1 MISGVP
7 QASVLKPRLL
17 CIFIYDLPL
26 YISDSKVSEVLF
38 ADDSSL
44 HASRKNTQSVEWP
57 LLGGINEVSDWR
69 DTKSVILHPAQ
80 TNKNMVIVKT
90 AMASAKSLSAPVYS

>member
-1 MISGVP
+1 MVFGVP
-7 QASVLKPRLL
+7 QPSVLKSLLL
-17 CIFIYDLPL
+17 CIFVYDLPL
-26 YISDSKVSEVLF
+26 HISDSKISKVLF

-57 LLGGINEVSDWR
+57 LLGGIKGVFDWC

-80 TNKNMVIVKT
+80 TKNYGDCQT
-90 AMASAKSLSAPVYS
+90 AMASAKSFAAPAYS